1 MKAIIEK
8 KKELQGNKER
18 KETTKITWYFLR
30 IPIFRS
36 EVAFIR

>member
-8 KKELQGNKER
+8 KKEVIGSKEC
-18 KETTKITWYFLR
+18 KETIKITWYFFR

-36 EVAFIR
+36 EVTFIR